1 MDASASDPRSPRGP
15 GRAALGRRPLH
26 ARRGASSALV
36 LSLMLH
42 GTLLPAWW
50 LAATAID
57 ARAPATRTGS
67 AQLEVAVPFPLGP
80 LRPAVMPPVARPPVA
95 TPLERPPNRLLDP
108 VPLVRD
114 ALRELVGPLPLT
126 TSDLPPD
133 AQLEVWQVRAPRQ
146 PDDVDLPDEVMQPVM
161 ASAEVAPLVVSEPV
175 APAAPAPA
183 EPAADHDPGSDAGAE
198 TEARPLADN
207 PAPRYPGLARRR
219 GWEGEVLLEVA
230 VDAEGRPTEVT
241 IETGSGRRVLDE
253 AAASAVFGWRFE
265 PASSGGVPVAGRTT
279 VRVAFVLED

>member
-1 MDASASDPRSPRGP
+1 
-15 GRAALGRRPLH
+15 
-26 ARRGASSALV
+26 
-36 LSLMLH
+36 MLH